1 LPPSVIYRSAP
12 LYELVMAV
20 LYGRHYAA
28 RYKTIAELIPDGASV
43 VDLCCGPGVLY
54 TRYLRRRPVSYIG
67 VDSNPG
73 FVRRVIQS
81 GALGIVADLS
91 SAEIPEGD
99 YVVMQASL
107 YHFLPNAKPI
117 VERMIAAARERVIV
131 AEPIRNITGSR
142 FRLLSAI
149 GRSLTDAGRG
159 GEGLRFKESDLDL
172 LFRDFPVEKSFLI
185 PGGREKVFVI
195 RKSSRV

>member
-1 LPPSVIYRSAP
+1 MLA
-12 LYELVMAV
+12 
-20 LYGRHYAA
+20 LYGRHYRA
-28 RYKTIAELIPDGASV
+28 RYEAIADLIPEGATV

-54 TRYLRRRPVSYIG
+54 SKHLREKSVRYIG
-67 VDSNPG
+67 IDSNPL
-73 FVRRVIQS
+73 FVARVSRS
-81 GALGIVADLS
+81 GAQGVVADL
-91 SAEIPEGD
+91 AKPEPIPEGD

-195 RKSSRV
+195 RKGSRV